1 MFVFKNIKKYLII
14 GAITS
19 LILGLTSF
27 GAWKYY
33 TYTQEQIQTY
43 RTNSALAE
51 QAQQSAEATTQE
63 LQKNI
68 EQIRTEF
75 EKTQTDFAIA
85 SDRVTA
91 LEERLSKHDL
101 GFLAQSKPNL
111 VEKIIDKASQDVLRC
126 FEIQSG
132 SPLTQEELNATK
144 PSEINLS
151 CTDIANPNYRP

>member
-1 MFVFKNIKKYLII
+1 MFAFNNIKKYLIVGSI
-14 GAITS
+14 VT
-19 LILGLTSF
+19 LVLGLASF

-33 TYTQEQIQTY
+33 TYTQDQIQTY
-43 RTNSALAE
+43 RTNAALAE
-51 QAQQSAEATTQE
+51 QAQQSAEATLKE

-68 EQIRTEF
+68 EEIRTEF
-75 EKTQTDFAIA
+75 EKTQKDFSIA
-85 SDRVTA
+85 SDRVAA
-91 LEERLSKHDL
+91 LEEKLSEHDL
-101 GFLAQSKPNL
+101 GFLAQSKPKL

>member
-1 MFVFKNIKKYLII
+1 MFAFKNIKKYLII
-14 GAITS
+14 GAITT
-19 LILGLTSF
+19 LVLGLTYF

-33 TYTQEQIQTY
+33 TYTQEQIQVY
-43 RTNSALAE
+43 RTNAALAE
-51 QAQQSAEATTQE
+51 QAHESAEATLAE
-63 LQKNI
+63 LQKNM
-68 EQIRTEF
+68 EQIRSEF
-75 EKTQTDFAIA
+75 EKTQKDFVIA
-85 SDRVTA
+85 SERVAA
-91 LEERLSKHDL
+91 LEEKLSEHNL
-101 GFLAQSKPNL
+101 GFLAQSKPTL